1 MISHAS
7 ISWLERCPFIWSK
20 CSLQASALFQKSNN
34 LKLLRSSYVVFNSV
48 PLQDDKY
55 PQNIDIRDLFRW
67 ICGLWTAAVKHF
79 IADSTWLNGILD
91 EWAQNRFVN
100 KWTISWLQVSFL
112 NQGKHNLVFH
122 CFNWEKTLLRLIG
135 IHLWYYFNRK
145 VSGISAHDFI
155 SPSIQHLSL

>member
-1 MISHAS
+1 MISHVS

-20 CSLQASALFQKSNN
+20 CFLQASALFQKGNN
-34 LKLLRSSYVVFNSV
+34 FKLLRSSSILYHF
-48 PLQDDKY
+48 KMT
-55 PQNIDIRDLFRW
+55 NIPKMFRW
-67 ICGLWTAAVKHF
+67 IRGLWTAAVKHF
-79 IADSTWLNGILD
+79 IADSVWLNGILD

-100 KWTISWLQVSFL
+100 KWTISWLQASFL

-135 IHLWYYFNRK
+135 IYLWYYFNRK

-155 SPSIQHLSL
+155 SQIWVFKCTVIFREL

>member
-1 MISHAS
+1 MFSAS
-7 ISWLERCPFIWSK
+7 FCTIPKKQQLKTSSRP
-20 CSLQASALFQKSNN
+20 QASVQS
-34 LKLLRSSYVVFNSV
+34 SV

-79 IADSTWLNGILD
+79 IGDSTWLIGILD

-100 KWTISWLQVSFL
+100 KWTISRLQASFL

-135 IHLWYYFNRK
+135 IYLWYYFNRK

-155 SPSIQHLSL
+155 SPSIQDLSL